1 MGIALGGGLKNRA
14 IGQELPTGKRGYS
27 FNEIDRKICGEG
39 RPDGLNKDDLPT
51 PALILDLD
59 VFEANIGK
67 MADHARST
75 GTSLRPHAKTHKC
88 VQIARKQIQAGALGV
103 SVATVPEAQ
112 VMVDNGVRG
121 VLLTS
126 PLASPNKIER
136 IVALAEKAPDLM
148 VVVDHPRQV
157 ELFQQAAT
165 AARRTL
171 NVLVDVDLGD
181 RRTGVLPGEPALK
194 LARSVAM
201 CKHLCLKGLQ
211 AFSGGSTHKT
221 GFEARREYSRQTMT
235 QAIETRELLSKK
247 GLPADILSGA
257 STGTYNI
264 DSDLD
269 LVTEM
274 QVGSYVFMD
283 VDYPMIGGR
292 DNSATFDDF
301 GQSLTVLATVVSAT
315 YRDQVTLDAGKKAFA
330 TDRSFG
336 PEAKDVTGVSYR
348 FRGDEFGM
356 LNLEDPSREIKL
368 GDRLEFIIPHCD
380 PTVNLYDR
388 IYACRGERV
397 EEVWSVMDRKS

>member
-1 MGIALGGGLKNRA
+1 
-14 IGQELPTGKRGYS
+14 
-27 FNEIDRKICGEG
+27 
-39 RPDGLNKDDLPT
+39 
-51 PALILDLD
+51 
-59 VFEANIGK
+59 
-67 MADHARST
+67 
-75 GTSLRPHAKTHKC
+75 
-88 VQIARKQIQAGALGV
+88 
-103 SVATVPEAQ
+103 
-112 VMVDNGVRG
+112 
-121 VLLTS
+121 
-126 PLASPNKIER
+126 
-136 IVALAEKAPDLM
+136 
-148 VVVDHPRQV
+148 
-157 ELFQQAAT
+157 
-165 AARRTL
+165 
-171 NVLVDVDLGD
+171 
-181 RRTGVLPGEPALK
+181 
-194 LARSVAM
+194 
-201 CKHLCLKGLQ
+201 
-211 AFSGGSTHKT
+211 
-221 GFEARREYSRQTMT
+221 
-235 QAIETRELLSKK
+235 
-247 GLPADILSGA
+247 
-257 STGTYNI
+257 
-264 DSDLD
+264 
-269 LVTEM
+269 VTEM